1 MASMIKMKPGKAV
14 RKPMP
19 KPGTK
24 MNGFVRPNKVETM
37 PGFTKPS
44 KAKPMPKPP
53 KAKPGKA
60 INRPMPKPGKAMNK
74 SGRGK

>member
-1 MASMIKMKPGKAV
+1 MIKMNPGKAV

-19 KPGTK
+19 KPGTA
-24 MNGFVRPNKVETM
+24 MFGFV
-37 PGFTKPS
+37 KPS

-60 INRPMPKPGKAMNK
+60 INRPMPKPGLKKPGKAMNK